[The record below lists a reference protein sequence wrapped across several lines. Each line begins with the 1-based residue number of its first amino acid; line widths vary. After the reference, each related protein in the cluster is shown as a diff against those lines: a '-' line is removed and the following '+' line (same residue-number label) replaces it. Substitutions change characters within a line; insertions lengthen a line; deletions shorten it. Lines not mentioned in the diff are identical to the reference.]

1 MNWGNVD
8 WHQLLALF
16 GYFATLSLVTV
27 GGPITTAPG
36 MHRFLVDQ
44 QHWLTDTQ
52 FTVSIS
58 IAQAAPGP
66 NVLFVTLLG
75 WNVAGPMGALATT
88 VGIMGPSTV
97 LVLLASHWVHEHRQR
112 RVVRSFKTGL
122 APLTVGLTLSTGFV
136 LALPYLRGAQ
146 GLTVGAVALIAMT
159 ILLDQKTK
167 ISPVWLVLAGGVIG
181 ALGWV

>member
-1 MNWGNVD
+1 MSMSINWPEI
-8 WHQLLALF
+8 LALF
-16 GYFATLSLVTV
+16 GYFASLSLVTV

-58 IAQAAPGP
+58 LAQAAPGP

-75 WNVAGPMGALATT
+75 WNVAGPLGALATT
-88 VGIMGPSTV
+88 VGIMGPSTI
-97 LVLLASHWVHEHRQR
+97 LALLASHWVHEHRQR
-112 RVVRSFKTGL
+112 RSVRSFKTGL
-122 APLTVGLTLSTGFV
+122 APLTVGLTFSTGCV
-136 LALPYLRGAQ
+136 LAMPFVRGAGGPTIGAALLI
-146 GLTVGAVALIAMT
+146 GLT
-159 ILLDQKTK
+159 ILLDQKTR
-167 ISPVWLVLAGGVIG
+167 ISPAWMVLAGGLIG